1 MSSYRQKLHF
11 EDTDDENVGTE
22 SAQEVSAS
30 VTGGVRSFETAHRSS
45 RLREKRNTDDTGA
58 STGSR
63 SRRQQ
68 QSTSKRRYAAEHRG
82 TGTGTHNVPRRKT
95 PGFGRRTS
103 YFVSK
108 HKSGLIIGG
117 IVAAMVLLLVSVVSS
132 CSVLIQGGI
141 SAVGSSTY
149 PSSDTSLMDAEAQY
163 CAMESELQ
171 TYLDTYES
179 THACDEY
186 HYDLDEI
193 GHDPYVLISAITALH
208 GGSWT
213 VDEVQGILELLF
225 EKQYN
230 LTETVTSETRY
241 RIEQRTGYEQWIDPA
256 TGEEFLVPYQY
267 EVQVPYAYRICTV
280 KLENFDLAH
289 VPAYVMTEEQ
299 LSMYAMY
306 MERLGNRPDLFSES
320 AYVDLYYNA
329 EYEDYDIPPEALEDE
344 RFAAMLAEAEKH
356 LGRPYV
362 FGGSKPETSFDCS
375 GFVSWVLNHSG
386 WDVGR
391 LSAEG
396 LRRICTRIAPTEA
409 KPGDLIFF
417 EKTYNT
423 SGASH
428 VGIVVGDG
436 MMIHCGDPI
445 QYTSYNTS
453 YWQSHFLQFGRL
465 PTP

>member
-22 SAQEVSAS
+22 SAHEAVSS
-30 VTGGVRSFETAHRSS
+30 ITGGVRSMETAHRSS
-45 RLREKRNTDDTGA
+45 QLRESRNAEKSHA
-58 STGSR
+58 STESK

-68 QSTSKRRYAAEHRG
+68 KNKLKREYAASHAKG
-82 TGTGTHNVPRRKT
+82 NTVMPDSVFGKHSVTRR
-95 PGFGRRTS
+95 RAAR
-103 YFVSK
+103 FVSR

-208 GGSWT
+208 GGEWT
-213 VDEVQGILELLF
+213 VDEVQGILDLLF
-225 EKQYN
+225 EKQYI
-230 LTETVTSETRY
+230 LTESVTTETRY
-241 RIEQRTGYEQWIDPA
+241 RIELRTGYEQWIDPA
-256 TGEEFLVPYQY
+256 TGEVFLVPYQY
-267 EVQVPYAYRICTV
+267 EVQVPYTYRICTV

-344 RFAAMLAEAEKH
+344 RFAAMIAEAEKH

-396 LRRICTRIAPTEA
+396 LRQICTRIASTEVN
-409 KPGDLIFF
+409 PGDLIFF

-465 PTP
+465 P

>member
-22 SAQEVSAS
+22 STQEVSAS
-30 VTGGVRSFETAHRSS
+30 VTGGVRQIGAAHRSS
-45 RLREKRNTDDTGA
+45 RLHESRNAPKSHA

-68 QSTSKRRYAAEHRG
+68 QSTYKRRYAAEHRG
-82 TGTGTHNVPRRKT
+82 TDTRTHNNPHRKT
-95 PGFGRRTS
+95 PGFSRRTS
-103 YFVSK
+103 RFVSK
-108 HKSGLIIGG
+108 HKSSFIIGG

-141 SAVGSSTY
+141 SAIGSSTY
-149 PSSDTSLMDAEAQY
+149 PSSDTSLMDAEARY

-171 TYLDTYES
+171 VYLDSYES
-179 THACDEY
+179 THTYDEY

-208 GGSWT
+208 GGEWT
-213 VDEVQGILELLF
+213 VDEVGDILDLLF
-225 EKQYN
+225 EKQYI
-230 LTETVTSETRY
+230 LTETITTETRY
-241 RIEQRTGYEQWIDPA
+241 RIELRTGYEQWMDPA
-256 TGEEFLVPYQY
+256 KGEVFLVPYQY
-267 EVQVPYAYRICTV
+267 EVQVPYTYRICTV
-280 KLENFDLAH
+280 KLENFDLSH

-320 AYVDLYYNA
+320 AYVDLYYNT

-344 RFAAMLAEAEKH
+344 RFAAMIAEAEKH

-396 LRRICTRIAPTEA
+396 LRQICTRIAPTEA

-423 SGASH
+423 PGASH

-465 PTP
+465 P